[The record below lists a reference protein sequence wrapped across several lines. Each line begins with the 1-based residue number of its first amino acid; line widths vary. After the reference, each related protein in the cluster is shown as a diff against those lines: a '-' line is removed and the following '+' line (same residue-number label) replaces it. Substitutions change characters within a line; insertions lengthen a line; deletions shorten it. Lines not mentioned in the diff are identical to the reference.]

1 MYSPLFTPNKQHIR
15 DSVHAVSGIVWADLW
30 DEADGEEDMADGVA
44 AGVGV
49 TAAGDA
55 EDTEWEVTEDIG
67 STSSSQIDSVFG
79 NSPKFIILS
88 EPSEA

>member
-1 MYSPLFTPNKQHIR
+1 
-15 DSVHAVSGIVWADLW
+15 
-30 DEADGEEDMADGVA
+30 MADGVA

-67 STSSSQIDSVFG
+67 STSSSQIDSVLG
-79 NSPKFIILS
+79 NSPKLIIFKPTFRSLNL
-88 EPSEA
+88 EVHTTINCQLFY